1 MLYLN
6 YFHHCETYKP
16 FFVEN
21 SVKLIVI
28 NKKMYEKSKKNC
40 LQKSSKFQKQLF
52 VVLLY
57 VFRKQ
62 SYSLWTNDGI
72 SDVHRENQNQTLRLK
87 LIT

>member
-1 MLYLN
+1 MKSLR
-6 YFHHCETYKP
+6 
-16 FFVEN
+16 
-21 SVKLIVI
+21 SIDKLDL
-28 NKKMYEKSKKNC
+28 NC

-72 SDVHRENQNQTLRLK
+72 SDVHLENQNQTLRLNYN
-87 LIT
+87 LNLVTYYRI